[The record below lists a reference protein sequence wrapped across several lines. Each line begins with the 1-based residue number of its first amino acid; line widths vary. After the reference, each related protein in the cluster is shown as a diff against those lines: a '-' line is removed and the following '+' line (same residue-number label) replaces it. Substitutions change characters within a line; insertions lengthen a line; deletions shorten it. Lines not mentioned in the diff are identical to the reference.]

1 MSTNRSRGLARL
13 LFATWLAIAAAS
25 LLLAYLNRSISTDY
39 SQLDSIDLTYVAGST
54 VFTFAFASMGALVAF
69 RTNHPIGWLFL
80 AVAILWMLSH
90 LLEQYGARGVAVEPG
105 SLPAARLAL
114 SGAWAAL
121 ALAFA
126 PLALILLL
134 FPTGTLRS
142 ARWRPV
148 VAVIPIAAL
157 LVAIPLTI
165 WPGWS
170 EWGLEIDN
178 PIGLEKEAEGL
189 LETITTVGVVLMM
202 GVFVAGVISLVLRFR
217 GSRGVERQQIKWLA
231 LLALAEAVIL
241 AGTIVAGQMA
251 AGTEAENTTGS
262 VSWGILVSTFMLGM
276 PLAIGAAILRY
287 RLYDIDRIFS
297 RTLVYGTLTAG
308 LALIYFGLVV
318 GLQAA
323 LQPVSGGSDLAIA
336 LTTLIVAVLFLPARQ
351 RVQNAVDRRFNR
363 RAYDAARTIEA
374 FNARLR
380 QQIDLDTLR
389 YELLAVVDETM
400 QPSGASLW
408 VREREAK

>member
-1 MSTNRSRGLARL
+1 MQKDISPALARA
-13 LFATWLAIAAAS
+13 LFAAWLAIAAAS
-25 LLLAYLNRSISTDY
+25 LLLAYLNRSISTDF
-39 SQLDSIDLTYVAGST
+39 SQLDSIDLTYVAGSA
-54 VFTFAFASMGALVAF
+54 VFTLVFASVGALVAF
-69 RTNHPIGWLFL
+69 RTNHTIGWLLL
-80 AVAILWMLSH
+80 AVAILWMLPH

-105 SLPAARLAL
+105 SIPAARLAL
-114 SGAWAAL
+114 SGGWAAL
-121 ALAFA
+121 ASAFA

-148 VAVIPIAAL
+148 VAVIPVAVL
-157 LVAIPLTI
+157 LVAIPLAI
-165 WPGWS
+165 WPGDT
-170 EWGLEIDN
+170 EWGVEIDN
-178 PIGLEKEAEGL
+178 PIGLEEGSEGL
-189 LETITTVGVVLMM
+189 LETLATVGVVMMM
-202 GVFVAGVISLVLRFR
+202 GVFVAGVVSLVLRFR

-231 LLALAEAVIL
+231 LLAVAEAVVL
-241 AGTIVAGQMA
+241 TGTIVAGRIA

-262 VSWGILVSTFMLGM
+262 VSWGILVSTFMLGL

-287 RLYDIDRIFS
+287 RLYDIDRIVS

-308 LALIYFGLVV
+308 LALLYFGLVV

-336 LTTLIVAVLFLPARQ
+336 LTTLVVAALFFPARRRLQ
-351 RVQNAVDRRFNR
+351 DAVDRRFNR

-374 FNARLR
+374 FSARLR
-380 QQIDLDTLR
+380 EEIDLDALR

-400 QPSGASLW
+400 QPAASSLW
-408 VREREAK
+408 LREPER